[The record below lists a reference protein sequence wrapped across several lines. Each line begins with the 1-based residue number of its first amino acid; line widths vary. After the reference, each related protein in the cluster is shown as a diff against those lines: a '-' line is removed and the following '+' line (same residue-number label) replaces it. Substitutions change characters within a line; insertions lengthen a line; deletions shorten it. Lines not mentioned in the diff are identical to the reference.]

1 MKKLLFVILFVCF
14 SFMSCQIVTR
24 NYGGKTTI
32 NLNPGEKLVEATWKD
47 AEIWYLTEPMDSD
60 YVPKTKTFRESSVLG
75 VVQGEVV
82 FVESK

>member
-1 MKKLLFVILFVCF
+1 MKKFLVFLFVCF

-24 NYGGKTTI
+24 KYGGKTTI

-60 YVPKTKTFRESSVLG
+60 YVPKVQTFRESSVLG
-75 VVQGEVV
+75 VVQGEVI
-82 FVESK
+82 FVETK